1 MRISEMYK
9 KKFSRSRRDIML
21 HKYKILFD
29 ENQLS
34 LEDYRR
40 YLKRLL
46 KFHCFEQFDIV
57 INRYIELLK
66 INNLLELDQN
76 DKFIAGLKLSYYLK
90 KENATK
96 AAEYVTFLAKEGTID
111 FGNPTWEDLDAMLQ
125 ISLYQIEVGLLDIV
139 EELLYPV
146 FEEIRKRENSSFD
159 YKLLGIESFGVMAKY
174 KYAINNIEKAEEC
187 ERIAYLGD
195 LAFSQGLK

>member
-90 KENATK
+90 KK
-96 AAEYVTFLAKEGTID
+96 
-111 FGNPTWEDLDAMLQ
+111 MLQ
-125 ISLYQIEVGLLDIV
+125 KQL
-139 EELLYPV
+139 
-146 FEEIRKRENSSFD
+146 N
-159 YKLLGIESFGVMAKY
+159 M
-174 KYAINNIEKAEEC
+174 
-187 ERIAYLGD
+187 
-195 LAFSQGLK
+195 